1 LPPLFNPENVAD
13 KNNKAKS
20 LDQNKIKNIVEAAL
34 MAVDKPLSVVQ
45 LHKLFSREEEPV
57 ARTDITR
64 ALVDL
69 QDEYSSRGVSIV
81 EVASGFRVQID
92 QEVSP
97 WISRLFDERPPR
109 YTRALLETL
118 ALIAYRQPITR
129 TEIEDV
135 RGVSVSTN
143 IIKTLLEREWVRVVG
158 HKEVPGRPAM
168 YATTKEFLDY
178 FNLRQIDELPPLSE
192 LADLDTISSQ
202 LEIPLSGEADTESGA
217 TDSDAEGAAD
227 EVEGDMLSV
236 GEDPDGT
243 QGNVTLH

>member
-1 LPPLFNPENVAD
+1 
-13 KNNKAKS
+13 
-20 LDQNKIKNIVEAAL
+20 
-34 MAVDKPLSVVQ
+34 MAVDKPLSVAQ
-45 LHKLFSREEEPV
+45 LYKLFSKDEEGVE
-57 ARTDITR
+57 RTDITR

-69 QDEYSSRGVSIV
+69 QEEYASRGVSIV

-97 WISRLFDERPPR
+97 WISRLFEERPPR

-129 TEIEDV
+129 TEIEEV

-168 YATTKEFLDY
+168 YATTSEFLDY
-178 FNLRQIDELPPLSE
+178 FNLRRIDELPPLSE

-202 LEIPLSGEADTESGA
+202 LEIPLAGDGESGEESNGG
-217 TDSDAEGAAD
+217 DD
-227 EVEGDMLSV
+227 EDVEGEMLKVS
-236 GEDPDGT
+236 DDLDAP

>member
-1 LPPLFNPENVAD
+1 
-13 KNNKAKS
+13 
-20 LDQNKIKNIVEAAL
+20 
-34 MAVDKPLSVVQ
+34 MAVDKPLTVVQ
-45 LHKLFSREEEPV
+45 LHNLFANEEEPV
-57 ARTDITR
+57 ERSEVKD
-64 ALVDL
+64 ALASL
-69 QDEYSSRGVSIV
+69 QSEYESRGVSIV

-97 WISRLFDERPPR
+97 WISLLFEERPPR

-129 TEIEDV
+129 SEVEEV

-178 FNLRQIDELPPLSE
+178 FNLRRIDELPPLSE
-192 LADLDTISSQ
+192 LKDLDSIAK
-202 LEIPLSGEADTESGA
+202 EAGLPGA
-217 TDSDAEGAAD
+217 ELPDAETDAAS
-227 EVEGDMLSV
+227 EGDEQELLSPEI
-236 GEDPDGT
+236 GENVE
-243 QGNVTLH
+243 QQESGNVTLH

>member
-1 LPPLFNPENVAD
+1 
-13 KNNKAKS
+13 
-20 LDQNKIKNIVEAAL
+20 
-34 MAVDKPLSVVQ
+34 MAVDKPLTVVQ
-45 LHKLFSREEEPV
+45 LHNLFANEEEPV
-57 ARTDITR
+57 ERSEVKD
-64 ALVDL
+64 ALASL
-69 QDEYSSRGVSIV
+69 QSEYESRGVSIV

-97 WISRLFDERPPR
+97 WISLLFEERPPR

-129 TEIEDV
+129 SEVEEV

-178 FNLRQIDELPPLSE
+178 FNLRRIDELPPLSE
-192 LADLDTISSQ
+192 LKDLDSIAK
-202 LEIPLSGEADTESGA
+202 EAGLPTAELP
-217 TDSDAEGAAD
+217 DAETDAAS
-227 EVEGDMLSV
+227 EGDEQELLSPEI
-236 GEDPDGT
+236 GENVE
-243 QGNVTLH
+243 QQESGNVTLH

>member
-1 LPPLFNPENVAD
+1 
-13 KNNKAKS
+13 
-20 LDQNKIKNIVEAAL
+20 
-34 MAVDKPLSVVQ
+34 MAVDKPLSVAQ
-45 LHKLFSREEEPV
+45 LYKLFSKDEEGVE
-57 ARTDITR
+57 RTDITR

-69 QDEYSSRGVSIV
+69 QEEYASRGVSIV

-97 WISRLFDERPPR
+97 WISRLFEERPPR

-168 YATTKEFLDY
+168 YATTSEFLDY
-178 FNLRQIDELPPLSE
+178 FNLRRIDELPPLSE

-202 LEIPLSGEADTESGA
+202 LEIPLAGDGESGEESNGG
-217 TDSDAEGAAD
+217 DD
-227 EVEGDMLSV
+227 EDVEGEMLKVS
-236 GEDPDGT
+236 DDLDAP
-243 QGNVTLH
+243 QGNNVTLH

>member
-1 LPPLFNPENVAD
+1 LD
-13 KNNKAKS
+13 K
-20 LDQNKIKNIVEAAL
+20 NKIKNIVEAAL
-34 MAVDKPLSVVQ
+34 MAVDKPLSVAQ
-45 LHKLFSREEEPV
+45 LYKLFSKDEEGVE
-57 ARTDITR
+57 RTDITR

-69 QDEYSSRGVSIV
+69 QEEYASRGVSIV

-97 WISRLFDERPPR
+97 WISRLFEERPPR

-168 YATTKEFLDY
+168 YATTSEFLDY
-178 FNLRQIDELPPLSE
+178 FNLRRIDELPPLSE

-202 LEIPLSGEADTESGA
+202 LEIPLAGDGESGEESNGG
-217 TDSDAEGAAD
+217 DD
-227 EVEGDMLSV
+227 EDVEGEMLKVS
-236 GEDPDGT
+236 DDLDAP
-243 QGNVTLH
+243 QGNNVTLH

>member
-1 LPPLFNPENVAD
+1 MEQ
-13 KNNKAKS
+13 S
-20 LDQNKIKNIVEAAL
+20 QIKKIVEAAL
-34 MAVDKPLSVVQ
+34 MAVDKPLTLVQ
-45 LHKLFSREEEPV
+45 LHRLFTGEEEKV
-57 ARTDITR
+57 ERADVNK

-69 QDEYSSRGVSIV
+69 QEEYQSRGVSIV

-97 WISRLFDERPPR
+97 WISRLFEERPPR

-129 TEIEDV
+129 SEIEEV

-143 IIKTLLEREWVRVVG
+143 IIKTLLEREWVQVVG

-178 FNLRQIDELPPLSE
+178 FNLRRIDELPPLSE
-192 LADLDTISSQ
+192 LTDLDSITLDTQ
-202 LEIPLSGEADTESGA
+202 LEMAIPRTDGEQSDGEPEGEVMAAEAGDEIADT
-217 TDSDAEGAAD
+217 
-227 EVEGDMLSV
+227 SV
-236 GEDPDGT
+236 GNIT
-243 QGNVTLH
+243 IH

>member
-1 LPPLFNPENVAD
+1 MAPEQI
-13 KNNKAKS
+13 K
-20 LDQNKIKNIVEAAL
+20 KIIEAAL
-34 MAVDKPLSVVQ
+34 MAVDKPLTVVQ
-45 LHKLFSREEEPV
+45 LHNLFANEEEPV
-57 ARTDITR
+57 ERSEVKD
-64 ALVDL
+64 ALASL
-69 QDEYSSRGVSIV
+69 QSEYESRGVSIV

-97 WISRLFDERPPR
+97 WISLLFEERPPR

-129 TEIEDV
+129 SEVEEV

-178 FNLRQIDELPPLSE
+178 FNLRRIDELPPLSE
-192 LADLDTISSQ
+192 LKDLDSIAK
-202 LEIPLSGEADTESGA
+202 EAGLPGA
-217 TDSDAEGAAD
+217 ELPDAETDAAS
-227 EVEGDMLSV
+227 EGDEQELLSPEIGDNV
-236 GEDPDGT
+236 E
-243 QGNVTLH
+243 QQESGNVTLH

>member
-1 LPPLFNPENVAD
+1 MAPEQI
-13 KNNKAKS
+13 K
-20 LDQNKIKNIVEAAL
+20 KIIEAAL
-34 MAVDKPLSVVQ
+34 MAVDKPLTVVQ
-45 LHKLFSREEEPV
+45 LHNLFANEEEPV
-57 ARTDITR
+57 ERSEVKD
-64 ALVDL
+64 ALASL
-69 QDEYSSRGVSIV
+69 QSEYESRGVSIV

-97 WISRLFDERPPR
+97 WISLLFEERPPR

-129 TEIEDV
+129 SEVEEV

-178 FNLRQIDELPPLSE
+178 FNLRRIDELPPLSE
-192 LADLDTISSQ
+192 LKDLDSIAK
-202 LEIPLSGEADTESGA
+202 EAGLPGA
-217 TDSDAEGAAD
+217 ELPDAETDAAS
-227 EVEGDMLSV
+227 EGDEQELLSPEI
-236 GEDPDGT
+236 GENVE
-243 QGNVTLH
+243 QQESGNVTLH